1 MRFIIYGSGAI
12 GSVIG
17 GHLFRQGYHV
27 VLVGNA
33 QHVDAINENG
43 LKLVTG
49 AETFMLNV
57 PAVKTAQELAPFT
70 EGDIVLLCAKS
81 QQTVNCLGQ
90 LKNAGA
96 PRTMPVFCFQNS
108 IVNESVATRMFD
120 KVYGVMVMLPA
131 LFITPGEVVN
141 PILSPYG
148 VIEMGCYPRG
158 RDPLSEQLAAALNAS
173 GFCANV
179 HPEVMKS
186 KAAKCLI
193 NLGNALDAITDG
205 KSEGHPYTR
214 EARREAMEVWSAA
227 GIEWESV
234 ESLLKRV
241 RSISGKRKNPVG
253 YEDVAN
259 RSSSWQSLARG
270 TGNIE
275 AEQLNGDVVMLGRQ
289 LRIATPYNEKLWL
302 CAEEVAHNGEK
313 PGRYSADELLS
324 TVRRQLLPAGEERD
338 LRESIF

>member
-1 MRFIIYGSGAI
+1 MRFIIYGAGAI

-33 QHVDAINENG
+33 QHVAAINERG

-49 AETFMLNV
+49 AETFMLQV
-57 PAVKTAQELAPFT
+57 PAVKTARELAPFT
-70 EGDIVLLCAKS
+70 DADIVLLCAKS

-96 PRTMPVFCFQNS
+96 PRSLPLFCLQNS

-120 KVYGVMVMLPA
+120 SIYGAMIMLPA
-131 LFITPGEVVN
+131 TFMNPGEVIN
-141 PILSPYG
+141 PLLPPYG
-148 VIEMGCYPRG
+148 VIEIGCYPRG
-158 RDPLSEQLAAALNAS
+158 RDQVCEELTAALNAS
-173 GFCANV
+173 GFHAEV
-179 HPEVMKS
+179 HPTVMES

-214 EARREAMEVWSAA
+214 EARREAMEVWTAA

-234 ESLLKRV
+234 ESLLGRI
-241 RSISGKRKNPVG
+241 RPSSGKRKNPAG
-253 YEDVAN
+253 SEEVAN

-275 AEQLNGDVVMLGRQ
+275 AGQLNGDVVLLGRQ
-289 LRIATPYNEKLWL
+289 LGIATPYNEKLWL
-302 CAEEVAHNGEK
+302 LADEMARGGEK
-313 PGRYSADELLS
+313 PGRYSADDLLDM
-324 TVRRQLLPAGEERD
+324 VRKG
-338 LRESIF
+338 

>member
-1 MRFIIYGSGAI
+1 MRIIIYGAGAI

-17 GHLFRQGYHV
+17 GHLFRQGYQV

-33 QHVDAINENG
+33 QHVDAINESG
-43 LKLVTG
+43 LKLVTA
-49 AETFMLNV
+49 AETFILNV
-57 PAVKTAQELAPFT
+57 PAVKTARELGPFT
-70 EGDIVLLCAKS
+70 DADIVLLCAKS
-81 QQTVNCLGQ
+81 QHTVNCLGQ

-96 PRTMPVFCFQNS
+96 PRTMPLFCVQNS

-120 KVYGVMVMLPA
+120 KVYGVMIMLPA
-131 LFITPGEVVN
+131 IFITPGEVIN
-141 PILSPYG
+141 PIISPYG
-148 VIEMGCYPRG
+148 VIEIGCYPRG

-173 GFCANV
+173 GFDADV
-179 HPEVMKS
+179 HADVMKS

-205 KSEGHPYTR
+205 KAEGHPYTQ

-241 RSISGKRKNPVG
+241 RPRSGKRKNPAG
-253 YEDVAN
+253 YEDVSN

-275 AEQLNGDVVMLGRQ
+275 AGQLNGDVVLLGRQ

-302 CAEEVAHNGEK
+302 CAEEVARSGEK
-313 PGRYSADELLS
+313 PGRYRADELLEV
-324 TVRRQLLPAGEERD
+324 VRRSTLPDGEP
-338 LRESIF
+338 FKG